1 MIRNIQDDLRAPF
14 DEPIEPLGA
23 LEKSYAHRRCLITGH
38 TGFKGSWLSL
48 WLHRMGSQVAGY
60 ALAPPT
66 CPSLFASAEISEL
79 VRDHRGDVRDLERL
93 RTVVEVVRPEI
104 VFHLAAQPILRRS
117 YAEPKNTFDIN
128 VGGTVNLL
136 EALRNCPT
144 VRAVVVV
151 TSDKC
156 YENQGLRRA
165 FREGDPLGGHDLY
178 SASKAMVE
186 IVCSSYQKSFFASA
200 GVALSTARAG
210 NAIGGGDWAEDRL
223 IPDAVRALQAGQP
236 VALRNPRSIRP
247 WQHVLEPLFG
257 YLMLG
262 ARLLETEGVTEGEQ
276 AGGSWNFGPD
286 PDANRT
292 VSDLMD
298 EFIGAWGEGRWQD
311 LSAEQTTAPH
321 EAQHLALCWDKA
333 RTQLAWHPT
342 WGFSE
347 AIRKTAQWYRRWAEG
362 ASGRQLCLQQIRE
375 YVDTE
380 KRTSTPLRRE
390 RFEMDIAEERNV

>member
-1 MIRNIQDDLRAPF
+1 MIRNIQDDFQIPF
-14 DEPIEPLGA
+14 DERIEPLRA
-23 LEKSYAHRRCLITGH
+23 LEKRYAHRRCLVTGH

-48 WLHRMGSQVAGY
+48 WLHRMGSQVTGY

-66 CPSLFASAEISEL
+66 SPSLFASAGISEL
-79 VRDHRGDVRDLERL
+79 VRDIRGDVRDVERL
-93 RTVVEVVRPEI
+93 RAVIEEVRPEI

-117 YAEPKNTFDIN
+117 YAEPKNTFDVN

-165 FREGDPLGGHDLY
+165 FRESDPLGGHDPY

-186 IVCSSYQKSFFASA
+186 IVCSSYQRSFFASA
-200 GVALSTARAG
+200 GVALATARAG

-223 IPDAVRALQAGQP
+223 IPDAVRALQAGRP
-236 VALRNPRSIRP
+236 VSLRNPRSIRP
-247 WQHVLEPLFG
+247 WQHVLEPLMG

-262 ARLLETEGVTEGEQ
+262 ARLLETEGVVEEEQ

-286 PDANRT
+286 TDAHRT

-321 EAQHLALCWDKA
+321 EAQYLALCWEKA
-333 RTQLAWHPT
+333 RTQLAWRPT
-342 WGFSE
+342 WGFNE

-362 ASGRQLCLQQIRE
+362 ESGRQLCLQQICE
-375 YVDTE
+375 YVDTG
-380 KRTSTPLRRE
+380 KGTSTSLHRE